1 MFNVI
6 GKGITIKDPELK
18 YTKNGSAVAS
28 CTAVNKEEYKG
39 EETPH
44 FTNLVLFGD
53 VAEKFAK
60 EITKGCLIEIKS
72 AILKHPVYKDKDGK
86 NHYNTEVVVFEY
98 DLIQKFESK
107 KK

>member
-44 FTNLVLFGD
+44 FTNLVLLGD

-60 EITKGCLIEIKS
+60 EITKGKVTLQGNMDPCMLYGGDDAIKR
-72 AILKHPVYKDKDGK
+72 AVRK
-86 NHYNTEVVVFEY
+86 NKKCETETQTGGIV
-98 DLIQKFESK
+98 L
-107 KK
+107 